1 MIKKLVGLA
10 ALGGFLYAHKRA
22 GNANTL
28 DGFKSTARGLLDDVK
43 MRARDIRDQAEQKLS
58 EDRTGKAGDFAAAS
72 QSSGIAD
79 DVTGYGSSGYG
90 YGSDLNRNR

>member
-10 ALGGFLYAHKRA
+10 ALGGFLYAHKKS

-43 MRARDIRDQAEQKLS
+43 MRERDIRDQAEQKLK
-58 EDRTGKAGDFAAAS
+58 EERGAGDFGSAS
-72 QSSGIAD
+72 QTSGIAD
-79 DVTGYGSSGYG
+79 DVTGYGSAGYG
-90 YGSDLNRNR
+90 YGSSDINRR